1 MRRQYGIGQLIN
13 TISISFRSDA
23 CLLDEVVCFN
33 CHADLQIKGR
43 ARRVAR
49 RAEHDFHHGRI
60 LIVRW
65 LDRISRCYDKLHAT
79 MRRLMELGVPVEG
92 TPNGMVFDGKPKDPI
107 DKATRVSVLAFM
119 AAQGE
124 AAYRNRAEMQRRA
137 VAIAKAAGK
146 YTGRARTRDYASIRE
161 WRSENGAGI
170 RETAEKFGGGTATV
184 KRARA
189 ESLPD
194 SHGQANP
201 HANKRPD
208 STLVA

>member
-1 MRRQYGIGQLIN
+1 MRALLRQYGIGQLIN

-92 TPNGMVFDGKPKDPI
+92 TPNGMVFDGKAKDPI

-124 AAYRNRAEMQRRA
+124 ADYRNRAEMQRRA

-146 YTGRARTRDYASIRE
+146 YHRPRSNPRLCVDPGMEERGRCEHPRNRREVRGRHRNRQARSRRKPSRQS
-161 WRSENGAGI
+161 RPSEP
-170 RETAEKFGGGTATV
+170 
-184 KRARA
+184 AR
-189 ESLPD
+189 
-194 SHGQANP
+194 
-201 HANKRPD
+201 
-208 STLVA
+208 